1 MTLEEFRRL
10 SAAWGGDVERWPAA
24 TRADAARLLER
35 SSEAASLVA
44 EAGRLDG
51 VLVAARPRIADERA
65 ERLIGR
71 VATAVAAASAE
82 APRQSWLRRWFMP
95 ATSFASAAIV
105 GVGLG
110 LGLPVAPAMSGA
122 EIVATV
128 VVEGG
133 FVSAAWVLP

>member
-10 SAAWGGDVERWPAA
+10 SVAWGGDVERWPAGA
-24 TRADAARLLER
+24 RADAVRLVE
-35 SSEAASLVA
+35 SSAEAAALVA
-44 EAGRLDG
+44 DAGRFDG
-51 VLVAARPRIADERA
+51 VLVAARPRIADERT

-71 VATAVAAASAE
+71 VATAVAAASAQ
-82 APRQSWLRRWFMP
+82 APRPGLLRRWLMP
-95 ATSFASAAIV
+95 ATSFASAAVV
-105 GVGLG
+105 GIGLG
-110 LGLPVAPAMSGA
+110 LGLPIAPAMSGA